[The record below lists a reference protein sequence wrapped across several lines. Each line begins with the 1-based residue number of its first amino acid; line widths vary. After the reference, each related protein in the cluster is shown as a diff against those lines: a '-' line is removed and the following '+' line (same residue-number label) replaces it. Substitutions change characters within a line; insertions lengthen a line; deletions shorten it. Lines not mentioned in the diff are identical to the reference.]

1 MQLVASLPPA
11 LREGLL
17 RRVPLVETRQAF
29 ENLFRTAR
37 FSIKI
42 IAPYVDPTFTGLLQG
57 VAAPIYLVTTA
68 ASGRPPRPNPVLE
81 RCAGLR
87 NLHVRYLEEQKD
99 HALMYQAHAKLVLVD
114 GQRAYIGSATLIDTS
129 LHYNLELGLLV
140 DGDAMSIALDA
151 MFEFLYEHVAVPAS
165 RLGGAR

>member
-81 RCAGLR
+81 RCVGLR

-114 GQRAYIGSATLIDTS
+114 PDRHEPALQPRTRLARRRRRAVHRARRD
-129 LHYNLELGLLV
+129 V
-140 DGDAMSIALDA
+140 R
-151 MFEFLYEHVAVPAS
+151 VP
-165 RLGGAR
+165 L